1 MLKKL
6 NSEQGFTLTEL
17 LIVVAILGILV
28 AVVLP
33 NFVGL
38 LGGAKTNAGA
48 AELEHRPDGGRR
60 QAGEHQLRDDDGDH
74 DGDERHDDGGWRL
87 RPGADVHA
95 QHGDARHVHGGHD
108 GQGHAGHLPVSAPT
122 ALGARPLRQAAA
134 KGTCNGRNSNTTQAP
149 RPDVGR
155 GRLAL

>member
-1 MLKKL
+1 MSKKL

-48 AELEHRPDGGRR
+48 AELNIVQTSVDAKLANTSSATTAAITTATSDMTTASGGF
-60 QAGEHQLRDDDGDH
+60 GL
-74 DGDERHDDGGWRL
+74 
-87 RPGADVHA
+87 
-95 QHGDARHVHGGHD
+95 
-108 GQGHAGHLPVSAPT
+108 APT
-122 ALGARPLRQAAA
+122 YMRSTVTH
-134 KGTCNGRNSNTTQAP
+134 GTYTVDATGQVTQATYP
-149 RPDVGR
+149 
-155 GRLAL
+155 

>member
-48 AELEHRPDGGRR
+48 AELNIV
-60 QAGEHQLRDDDGDH
+60 QTA
-74 DGDERHDDGGWRL
+74 
-87 RPGADVHA
+87 V
-95 QHGDARHVHGGHD
+95 DAKLANTNSASTAAITVATSDMTAFG
-108 GQGHAGHLPVSAPT
+108 LAPT
-122 ALGARPLRQAAA
+122 YMRSTVTHGTYTVDATGQVAQA
-134 KGTCNGRNSNTTQAP
+134 SYP
-149 RPDVGR
+149 
-155 GRLAL
+155 

>member
-38 LGGAKTNAGA
+38 LGGAKSNAGV
-48 AELEHRPDGGRR
+48 AELNIVQTAVDAKLANTASATT
-60 QAGEHQLRDDDGDH
+60 AGVTTATSDMTVAGFDLSPTYMRST
-74 DGDERHDDGGWRL
+74 
-87 RPGADVHA
+87 AT
-95 QHGDARHVHGGHD
+95 HGTYTVDT
-108 GQGHAGHLPVSAPT
+108 AGKVSQSAYP
-122 ALGARPLRQAAA
+122 
-134 KGTCNGRNSNTTQAP
+134 
-149 RPDVGR
+149 
-155 GRLAL
+155 

>member
-48 AELEHRPDGGRR
+48 TELAIVQTAVDAKLANTSAATTTAIAVATTDMTTAAGGF
-60 QAGEHQLRDDDGDH
+60 AL
-74 DGDERHDDGGWRL
+74 
-87 RPGADVHA
+87 
-95 QHGDARHVHGGHD
+95 
-108 GQGHAGHLPVSAPT
+108 APT
-122 ALGARPLRQAAA
+122 YMR
-134 KGTCNGRNSNTTQAP
+134 GTVTRGTYTVDTTGKVAQ
-149 RPDVGR
+149 VTYQ
-155 GRLAL
+155 

>member
-38 LGGAKTNAGA
+38 LSTSKSSAGA
-48 AELEHRPDGGRR
+48 AELNILQTAVDAKLANTSAATTTAITTATSDMSTAAGGF
-60 QAGEHQLRDDDGDH
+60 GL
-74 DGDERHDDGGWRL
+74 
-87 RPGADVHA
+87 
-95 QHGDARHVHGGHD
+95 
-108 GQGHAGHLPVSAPT
+108 APT
-122 ALGARPLRQAAA
+122 YMRSTATH
-134 KGTCNGRNSNTTQAP
+134 GTYTVATDGKVTQATYP
-149 RPDVGR
+149 
-155 GRLAL
+155 

>member
-48 AELEHRPDGGRR
+48 AELNIVQTAVDAKLANTSSATT
-60 QAGEHQLRDDDGDH
+60 AGVA
-74 DGDERHDDGGWRL
+74 
-87 RPGADVHA
+87 GATSDMTTA
-95 QHGDARHVHGGHD
+95 
-108 GQGHAGHLPVSAPT
+108 
-122 ALGARPLRQAAA
+122 ALGFGLSPSYMRSTATH
-134 KGTCNGRNSNTTQAP
+134 GTYTVDTTGKVTQATYP
-149 RPDVGR
+149 
-155 GRLAL
+155 

>member
-38 LGGAKTNAGA
+38 LGGAKTNAGV
-48 AELEHRPDGGRR
+48 AELNIVQTAVDAKLANTSSATTAAITTATSDMTGTGFILSPTYMRSTATHGTYTVDT
-60 QAGEHQLRDDDGDH
+60 AGK
-74 DGDERHDDGGWRL
+74 
-87 RPGADVHA
+87 V
-95 QHGDARHVHGGHD
+95 
-108 GQGHAGHLPVSAPT
+108 
-122 ALGARPLRQAAA
+122 
-134 KGTCNGRNSNTTQAP
+134 TQASYP
-149 RPDVGR
+149 
-155 GRLAL
+155 

>member
-38 LGGAKTNAGA
+38 LGGAKSNAGS
-48 AELEHRPDGGRR
+48 AELNIVQTSVDAKLANTSSATTTAITTATSDMTGTGFALSPTYMRST
-60 QAGEHQLRDDDGDH
+60 AT
-74 DGDERHDDGGWRL
+74 
-87 RPGADVHA
+87 
-95 QHGDARHVHGGHD
+95 HGTYTVDTTGKV
-108 GQGHAGHLPVSAPT
+108 
-122 ALGARPLRQAAA
+122 
-134 KGTCNGRNSNTTQAP
+134 TQASYP
-149 RPDVGR
+149 
-155 GRLAL
+155 

>member
-38 LGGAKTNAGA
+38 LGTSKTSAGA
-48 AELEHRPDGGRR
+48 AELRIV
-60 QAGEHQLRDDDGDH
+60 QTA
-74 DGDERHDDGGWRL
+74 
-87 RPGADVHA
+87 V
-95 QHGDARHVHGGHD
+95 DAKL
-108 GQGHAGHLPVSAPT
+108 A
-122 ALGARPLRQAAA
+122 
-134 KGTCNGRNSNTTQAP
+134 NTQASTTTAITTATSDMTTTAGGFSLSP
-149 RPDVGR
+149 TYMRSTATHGTYTVDTTGQVAQASYP
-155 GRLAL
+155 